1 MRVQRDFGLKRP
13 TKPPSKPLSTARQ
26 EAKAEA
32 LARACTQ
39 LYLRQSPERIF
50 IASWRDTSCPI
61 LLQQHFMSVS
71 VSSWLG
77 YSARTDASWIAIG
90 TSPGRSGPCTC
101 NTSFEV
107 IFAASASTGLDS
119 RTKIRA
125 AKGRP
130 AMVLILFRIV
140 ALVMPAMP
148 SGGRMARWRGA
159 AAHPHAIGRRRRP
172 TMRACART
180 AGRKRRRG
188 TEFDEAR
195 LRDLAVDMAQIAH
208 SAASNT

>member
-1 MRVQRDFGLKRP
+1 MRGQRHFGLKRP
-13 TKPPSKPLSTARQ
+13 TKPPSKLPSIARQ

-101 NTSFEV
+101 N
-107 IFAASASTGLDS
+107 ATGLDS
-119 RTKIRA
+119 RTENQ
-125 AKGRP
+125 GGQRP
-130 AMVLILFRIV
+130 PCNCPDPFPDLSF
-140 ALVMPAMP
+140 
-148 SGGRMARWRGA
+148 SYARY
-159 AAHPHAIGRRRRP
+159 
-172 TMRACART
+172 
-180 AGRKRRRG
+180 
-188 TEFDEAR
+188 D
-195 LRDLAVDMAQIAH
+195 LR
-208 SAASNT
+208 

>member
-61 LLQQHFMSVS
+61 LLQQYFMSVS

-101 NTSFEV
+101 NTSFEL
-107 IFAASASTGLDS
+107 IFTASASTGLHS
-119 RTKIRA
+119 RKENQ
-125 AKGRP
+125 GRQRP
-130 AMVLILFRIV
+130 PCNGPDPFPDPSFSYARS
-140 ALVMPAMP
+140 AL
-148 SGGRMARWRGA
+148 
-159 AAHPHAIGRRRRP
+159 
-172 TMRACART
+172 
-180 AGRKRRRG
+180 
-188 TEFDEAR
+188 
-195 LRDLAVDMAQIAH
+195 
-208 SAASNT
+208 